1 MLSGARKNGSFG
13 VSMNKI
19 KILLFATLR
28 DYVGARTLDM
38 DIPVGMTIAGLKA
51 QMVKIYPKLAPVQES
66 MMAAINR
73 EYAAD
78 EQELPPDAEIAFFP
92 PVSGG

>member
-1 MLSGARKNGSFG
+1 
-13 VSMNKI
+13 MNEVKI
-19 KILLFATLR
+19 YLFATLR
-28 DYVGARTLDM
+28 DYVGAKTIQM
-38 DIPVGMTIAGLKA
+38 DL
-51 QMVKIYPKLAPVQES
+51 PVQTTVADLKEMLINAHPRLNPVRNL

-78 EQELPPDAEIAFFP
+78 EQLIPLNAEIAFFP

>member
-1 MLSGARKNGSFG
+1 
-13 VSMNKI
+13 MNRVR
-19 KILLFATLR
+19 ILLFATLR
-28 DYVGARTLDM
+28 DYLGSKSIEM
-38 DIPVGMTIAGLKA
+38 EIPSGTTVQALTDLLVTKYPRLEK
-51 QMVKIYPKLAPVQES
+51 VKDS

-78 EQELPPDAEIAFFP
+78 EQIIPENAEIAFFP

>member
-1 MLSGARKNGSFG
+1 
-13 VSMNKI
+13 MNNVKI
-19 KILLFATLR
+19 YLFATLR
-28 DYVGARTLDM
+28 DYAGVKTLDM
-38 DIPVGMTIAGLKA
+38 EIPAGMTIAGLKV
-51 QMVKIYPKLAPVQES
+51 QLVKSFPKLAPLKEA

-78 EQELPPDAEIAFFP
+78 AQIVPQEAEIAFFP